1 MITKIILSDNFYE
14 KQWVL
19 EEKYGMQM
27 DFKLNISQKQKL
39 ILTQIMQQSI
49 NVLQMSAYDLREYIE
64 KEFEEN
70 PILEADFNLIES
82 KDNIDNTQLSKY
94 LNDRYDENYNYQH
107 NNEDEASV
115 FNFIS
120 DKKSLKDYLYE
131 QLGEIK
137 SHIKIKKVVS
147 YMIESLDSKGYL
159 ENTLEEVC
167 SDLGI
172 DEEKVQNALEVLQSL
187 EPSGIGA
194 RDLKECLLIQLK
206 NKGILDEIIKEIVLK
221 YLEYIADCKYNYI
234 AKELKITPKEVQ
246 AYGDIIK
253 SLEPKPSRGYYTG
266 EEVKFI
272 IPDAYIVKIGDKYNV
287 IMNKEIIP
295 NITIN
300 NLYKQEILNGKN
312 KKEVEYVKEKVNNA
326 IGLINDIEQR
336 NNTILKL
343 LECIVK
349 KQKAYFEN
357 GQEYLKPMTL
367 RELADEMRLHESTVS
382 RAIKDKYI
390 LTSRGTVKIKELFC
404 NGIVSCG
411 INGEDVSTNTIKNK
425 IKKLVNLENK
435 SKPLSDQA
443 ICDLLNKEGIVI
455 SRRTVTK
462 YREELGIKSSSKR
475 KRF

>member
-1 MITKIILSDNFYE
+1 
-14 KQWVL
+14 
-19 EEKYGMQM
+19 MQM
-27 DFKLNISQKQKL
+27 DLKLNISQKQKL

-137 SHIKIKKVVS
+137 SDIKIKKVVS
-147 YMIESLDSKGYL
+147 YMIESLDSRGYL
-159 ENTLEEVC
+159 ENTLEEIC

-172 DEEKVQNALEVLQSL
+172 DGEKVQNALEILQSL
-187 EPSGIGA
+187 EPCGIGA

-234 AKELKITPKEVQ
+234 AKELKITAKEVQ

-287 IMNKEIIP
+287 IMNKDIIP

-312 KKEVEYVKEKVNNA
+312 KKEVEYVKEKVNDA
-326 IGLINDIEQR
+326 MGLINDIEQR

-367 RELADEMRLHESTVS
+367 RDLADEMALHESTVS

-390 LTSRGTVKIKELFC
+390 LTSRGTVKIKDLFC
-404 NGIVSCG
+404 NGIVSSG
-411 INGEDVSTNTIKNK
+411 INGEGVSTNTIKNK
-425 IKKLVNLENK
+425 IKQLIQLENK
-435 SKPLSDQA
+435 NKPLSDQA
-443 ICDLLNKEGIVI
+443 ICDLLKKEHIDI
-455 SRRTVTK
+455 SRRTVAK

-475 KRF
+475 KRV

>member
-1 MITKIILSDNFYE
+1 
-14 KQWVL
+14 
-19 EEKYGMQM
+19 MQM
-27 DFKLNISQKQKL
+27 DLKLNISQKQKL

-137 SHIKIKKVVS
+137 SDIKIKKVVS
-147 YMIESLDSKGYL
+147 YMIESLDSRGYL
-159 ENTLEEVC
+159 ENTLEEIC

-172 DEEKVQNALEVLQSL
+172 DEEKVQNALEILQSL
-187 EPSGIGA
+187 EPCGIGA

-221 YLEYIADCKYNYI
+221 YLECIADCKYNYI

-287 IMNKEIIP
+287 IMNKDIIP

-312 KKEVEYVKEKVNNA
+312 KKEVEYVKEKVNDA
-326 IGLINDIEQR
+326 MGLINDIEQR

-367 RELADEMRLHESTVS
+367 RDLADEMDLHESTVS

-390 LTSRGTVKIKELFC
+390 LTSRGTVKIKDLFC
-404 NGIVSCG
+404 NGIVSSG
-411 INGEDVSTNTIKNK
+411 INGEGVSTNTIKNK
-425 IKKLVNLENK
+425 IKQLIQLENK
-435 SKPLSDQA
+435 NKPLSDQA
-443 ICDLLNKEGIVI
+443 ICDLLKKEHIDI
-455 SRRTVTK
+455 SRRTVAK

-475 KRF
+475 KRV

>member
-1 MITKIILSDNFYE
+1 
-14 KQWVL
+14 
-19 EEKYGMQM
+19 MQM

-39 ILTQIMQQSI
+39 ILTQIMKQSI
-49 NVLQMSAYDLREYIE
+49 NILQMSAYELREYIK

-70 PILEADFNLIES
+70 PILEAEFNLIES
-82 KDNIDNTQLSKY
+82 RENIDNTQSAKY
-94 LNDRYDENYNYQH
+94 LNDRYDESYNYKY
-107 NNEDEASV
+107 NNEDEVSV

-120 DKKSLKDYLYE
+120 DNE
-131 QLGEIK
+131 QLGEVK
-137 SHIKIKKVVS
+137 SDIKIKKIVS
-147 YMIESLDSKGYL
+147 YMIESLDSRGYL
-159 ENTLEEVC
+159 ENTLDEIC
-167 SDLGI
+167 NDLRI
-172 DEEKVQNALEVLQSL
+172 DEESGESALEILQSL
-187 EPSGIGA
+187 EPCGIGA
-194 RDLKECLLIQLK
+194 RNIKECLLIQLK
-206 NKGILDEIIKEIVLK
+206 NKGFLDVILKEIILK
-221 YLEYIADCKYNYI
+221 YLVYIADCKYNYI

-253 SLEPKPSRGYYTG
+253 TLEPKPSRGYYTG
-266 EEVKFI
+266 EDIKFI

-287 IMNKEIIP
+287 IMNKDIIP

-312 KKEVEYVKEKVNNA
+312 KREVEYVKEKVNDA
-326 IGLINDIEQR
+326 INLINNVEQR
-336 NNTILKL
+336 NTTILKL

-349 KQKAYFEN
+349 KQNEYFES
-357 GQEYLKPMTL
+357 GQKYLKPMTL
-367 RELADEMRLHESTVS
+367 REVADEMHLHESTIS

-390 LTSRGTVKIKELFC
+390 LTSRGTVKIKDLFC
-404 NGIVSCG
+404 NGIVSCR
-411 INGEDVSTNTIKNK
+411 INREDVSTNAIRNK
-425 IKKLVNLENK
+425 IKKLVKLENK

>member
-1 MITKIILSDNFYE
+1 
-14 KQWVL
+14 
-19 EEKYGMQM
+19 MQM
-27 DFKLNISQKQKL
+27 DLKLNISQKQKL

-137 SHIKIKKVVS
+137 SDIKIKKVVS
-147 YMIESLDSKGYL
+147 YMIESLDSRGYL
-159 ENTLEEVC
+159 ENTLEEIC

-172 DEEKVQNALEVLQSL
+172 DEEKVQNALEILQSL
-187 EPSGIGA
+187 EPCGIGA

-287 IMNKEIIP
+287 IMNKDIIP

-312 KKEVEYVKEKVNNA
+312 KKEVEYVKAKVNDA
-326 IGLINDIEQR
+326 MGLINDIEQR

-367 RELADEMRLHESTVS
+367 RDLADEMALHESTVS

-390 LTSRGTVKIKELFC
+390 LTSRGTVKIKDLFC
-404 NGIVSCG
+404 NGIVSSG
-411 INGEDVSTNTIKNK
+411 INGEGVSTNTIKNK
-425 IKKLVNLENK
+425 IKQLIQLENK
-435 SKPLSDQA
+435 NKPLSDQA
-443 ICDLLNKEGIVI
+443 ICDLLNKEHIDI
-455 SRRTVTK
+455 SRRTVAK

-475 KRF
+475 KRV

>member
-1 MITKIILSDNFYE
+1 
-14 KQWVL
+14 
-19 EEKYGMQM
+19 MQM
-27 DFKLNISQKQKL
+27 DLKLNIAQKQKL

-107 NNEDEASV
+107 NNEDEVSV

-137 SHIKIKKVVS
+137 SDIKIKKVVS
-147 YMIESLDSKGYL
+147 YMIESLDSRGYL
-159 ENTLEEVC
+159 ENTLEEIC

-172 DEEKVQNALEVLQSL
+172 DEEKVQNALEILQSL
-187 EPSGIGA
+187 EPCGIGA

-206 NKGILDEIIKEIVLK
+206 SKGILDEIIKEIVLK

-287 IMNKEIIP
+287 IMNKDIIP

-312 KKEVEYVKEKVNNA
+312 KKEVEYVKEKVNDA
-326 IGLINDIEQR
+326 MGLINDIEQR

-367 RELADEMRLHESTVS
+367 RDLADEMALHESTVS

-390 LTSRGTVKIKELFC
+390 LTSRGTVKIKDLFC
-404 NGIVSCG
+404 NGIVSSG
-411 INGEDVSTNTIKNK
+411 INGEGVSTNTIKNK
-425 IKKLVNLENK
+425 IKQLIQLENK
-435 SKPLSDQA
+435 NKPLSDQA
-443 ICDLLNKEGIVI
+443 ICDLLNKEHIDI
-455 SRRTVTK
+455 SRRTVAK

-475 KRF
+475 KRV

>member
-1 MITKIILSDNFYE
+1 
-14 KQWVL
+14 
-19 EEKYGMQM
+19 MQM
-27 DFKLNISQKQKL
+27 DLKLNIAQKQKL

-137 SHIKIKKVVS
+137 SDIKIKKVVS
-147 YMIESLDSKGYL
+147 YMIESLDSRGYL
-159 ENTLEEVC
+159 ENTLEEIC

-172 DEEKVQNALEVLQSL
+172 DEEKVQNALEILQSL
-187 EPSGIGA
+187 EPCGIGA

-206 NKGILDEIIKEIVLK
+206 SKGILDEIIKEIVLK

-234 AKELKITPKEVQ
+234 AKELKITAKEVQ

-287 IMNKEIIP
+287 IMNKDIIP

-312 KKEVEYVKEKVNNA
+312 KKEVEYVKEKVNDA
-326 IGLINDIEQR
+326 MGLINDIEQR

-367 RELADEMRLHESTVS
+367 RDLADEMALHESTVS

-390 LTSRGTVKIKELFC
+390 LTSRGTVKIKDLFC
-404 NGIVSCG
+404 NGIVSSG
-411 INGEDVSTNTIKNK
+411 INGEGVSTNTIKNK
-425 IKKLVNLENK
+425 IKQLIQLENK
-435 SKPLSDQA
+435 NKPLSDQA
-443 ICDLLNKEGIVI
+443 ICDLLKKEHIDI
-455 SRRTVTK
+455 SRRTVAK

-475 KRF
+475 KRV

>member
-1 MITKIILSDNFYE
+1 
-14 KQWVL
+14 
-19 EEKYGMQM
+19 
-27 DFKLNISQKQKL
+27 
-39 ILTQIMQQSI
+39 
-49 NVLQMSAYDLREYIE
+49 
-64 KEFEEN
+64 
-70 PILEADFNLIES
+70 
-82 KDNIDNTQLSKY
+82 
-94 LNDRYDENYNYQH
+94 
-107 NNEDEASV
+107 
-115 FNFIS
+115 
-120 DKKSLKDYLYE
+120 
-131 QLGEIK
+131 
-137 SHIKIKKVVS
+137 
-147 YMIESLDSKGYL
+147 MIESLDSRGYL
-159 ENTLEEVC
+159 ENTLEEIC

-172 DEEKVQNALEVLQSL
+172 DGEKVQNALEILQSL
-187 EPSGIGA
+187 EPCGIGA

-287 IMNKEIIP
+287 IMNKDIIP

-312 KKEVEYVKEKVNNA
+312 KKEVEYVKEKVNDA
-326 IGLINDIEQR
+326 MGLINDIEQR

-367 RELADEMRLHESTVS
+367 RDLADEMALHESTVS

-390 LTSRGTVKIKELFC
+390 LT
-404 NGIVSCG
+404 
-411 INGEDVSTNTIKNK
+411 
-425 IKKLVNLENK
+425 
-435 SKPLSDQA
+435 
-443 ICDLLNKEGIVI
+443 
-455 SRRTVTK
+455 
-462 YREELGIKSSSKR
+462 
-475 KRF
+475 

>member
-1 MITKIILSDNFYE
+1 
-14 KQWVL
+14 
-19 EEKYGMQM
+19 MQM
-27 DFKLNISQKQKL
+27 DLKLNIAQKQKL

-107 NNEDEASV
+107 NNEDEVSV

-137 SHIKIKKVVS
+137 SDIKIKKVVS
-147 YMIESLDSKGYL
+147 YMIESLDSRGYL
-159 ENTLEEVC
+159 ENTLEEIC

-172 DEEKVQNALEVLQSL
+172 DGEKVQNALEILQSL
-187 EPSGIGA
+187 EPCGIGA

-206 NKGILDEIIKEIVLK
+206 SKGILDEIIKEIVLK

-287 IMNKEIIP
+287 IMNKDIIP

-312 KKEVEYVKEKVNNA
+312 KKEVEYVKEKVNDA
-326 IGLINDIEQR
+326 MGLINDIEQR

-367 RELADEMRLHESTVS
+367 RDLADEMALHESTVS

-390 LTSRGTVKIKELFC
+390 LTSRGTVKIKDLFC
-404 NGIVSCG
+404 NGIVSSG
-411 INGEDVSTNTIKNK
+411 INGEGVSTNTIKNK
-425 IKKLVNLENK
+425 IKQLIQLENK
-435 SKPLSDQA
+435 NKPLSDQA
-443 ICDLLNKEGIVI
+443 ICDLLKKEHIDI
-455 SRRTVTK
+455 SRRTVAK

-475 KRF
+475 KRV

>member
-1 MITKIILSDNFYE
+1 
-14 KQWVL
+14 
-19 EEKYGMQM
+19 MQI
-27 DFKLNISQKQKL
+27 DLKLNIYQKQKL
-39 ILTQIMQQSI
+39 ILTQVMQQSI
-49 NVLQMSAYDLREYIE
+49 NVLQMSANDLREYIE

-70 PILEADFNLIES
+70 PILEAEFNLIES
-82 KDNIDNTQLSKY
+82 KDNIKLSNY
-94 LNDRYDENYNYQH
+94 LNNRYDENYNYQY
-107 NNEDEASV
+107 NNEDEISV

-120 DKKSLKDYLYE
+120 DKKSLKDYLHE

-137 SHIKIKKVVS
+137 SDIKIKKVVS

-159 ENTLEEVC
+159 ENTLQEISSE
-167 SDLGI
+167 LGI
-172 DEEKVQNALEVLQSL
+172 DEDICQNALETLQSL
-187 EPSGIGA
+187 EPCGIGA
-194 RDLKECLLIQLK
+194 RDIKECLLIQLK
-206 NKGILDEIIKEIVLK
+206 DKGILDENIQEIILK

-253 SLEPKPSRGYYTG
+253 GLEPKPSRGYYTG
-266 EEVKFI
+266 EGVKFI

-287 IMNKEIIP
+287 IMNKDIIP

-357 GQEYLKPMTL
+357 GKEYLKPMTL
-367 RELADEMRLHESTVS
+367 KELADELSIHESTVS

-390 LTSRGTVKIKELFC
+390 LTSRGTVKIKDLFC
-404 NGIVSCG
+404 NGIVSSRV
-411 INGEDVSTNTIKNK
+411 NGEDVSTNNIKNK
-425 IKKLVNLENK
+425 IKQLIKLENK
-435 SKPLSDQA
+435 NKPLSDQA
-443 ICDLLNKEGIVI
+443 ICDLLNKEHIDI
-455 SRRTVTK
+455 SRRTVAK

-475 KRF
+475 KRV

>member
-1 MITKIILSDNFYE
+1 
-14 KQWVL
+14 
-19 EEKYGMQM
+19 MQM
-27 DFKLNISQKQKL
+27 DLKLNISQKQKL

-137 SHIKIKKVVS
+137 SDIKIKKVVS
-147 YMIESLDSKGYL
+147 YMIESLDSRGYL
-159 ENTLEEVC
+159 ENTLEEIC

-172 DEEKVQNALEVLQSL
+172 DKEKVQNALEILQSL
-187 EPSGIGA
+187 EPCGIGA

-287 IMNKEIIP
+287 IMNKDIIP

-312 KKEVEYVKEKVNNA
+312 KKEVEYVKEKVNDA
-326 IGLINDIEQR
+326 MGLINDIEQR

-367 RELADEMRLHESTVS
+367 RDLADEMALHESTVS

-390 LTSRGTVKIKELFC
+390 LTSRGTVKIKDLFC
-404 NGIVSCG
+404 NGIVSSG
-411 INGEDVSTNTIKNK
+411 INGEGVSTNTIKNK
-425 IKKLVNLENK
+425 IKQLIQLENK
-435 SKPLSDQA
+435 NKPLSDQA
-443 ICDLLNKEGIVI
+443 ICDLLKKEHIDI
-455 SRRTVTK
+455 SRRTVAK

-475 KRF
+475 KRV

>member
-1 MITKIILSDNFYE
+1 
-14 KQWVL
+14 
-19 EEKYGMQM
+19 MQM
-27 DFKLNISQKQKL
+27 DLKLNISQKQKL
-39 ILTQIMQQSI
+39 ILTQTMQQSI
-49 NVLQMSAYDLREYIE
+49 NILQMSSYELREYID
-64 KEFEEN
+64 KKFEEN
-70 PILEADFNLIES
+70 PVLEGELDLIES
-82 KDNIDNTQLSKY
+82 KEKTDNSQLYKY
-94 LNDRYDENYNYQH
+94 LEDIYSENYNYQY
-107 NNEDEASV
+107 NNEDDVSI

-137 SHIKIKKVVS
+137 SHIKIKKIVS
-147 YMIESLDSKGYL
+147 YMIESLDNRGYL
-159 ENTLEEVC
+159 ENTVYEIC
-167 SDLGI
+167 SDLRI
-172 DEEKVQNALEVLQSL
+172 DEEYVESALEILQSL
-187 EPSGIGA
+187 EPCGIGA
-194 RDLKECLLIQLK
+194 RNLKECLLIQLK
-206 NKGILDEIIKEIVLK
+206 NKGILDEIIKEIILK

-253 SLEPKPSRGYYTG
+253 TLEPKPARGYYTG

-300 NLYKQEILNGKN
+300 NLYKKEILNGKN
-312 KKEVEYVKEKVNNA
+312 KREVEYIKEKVNDA
-326 IGLINDIEQR
+326 INLINNVEQR
-336 NNTILKL
+336 NTTILKL

-349 KQKAYFEN
+349 KQKEYFEN

-367 RELADEMRLHESTVS
+367 RELADEMRMHESTVS

-443 ICDLLNKEGIVI
+443 ICDLLNKEDISI
-455 SRRTVTK
+455 SRRTVAK

>member
-1 MITKIILSDNFYE
+1 
-14 KQWVL
+14 
-19 EEKYGMQM
+19 MQM
-27 DFKLNISQKQKL
+27 DLKLNISQKQKL

-137 SHIKIKKVVS
+137 SDIKIKKVVS
-147 YMIESLDSKGYL
+147 YMIESLDSRGYL
-159 ENTLEEVC
+159 ENTLEEIC

-172 DEEKVQNALEVLQSL
+172 DKEKVQNALEILQSL
-187 EPSGIGA
+187 EPCGIGA

-206 NKGILDEIIKEIVLK
+206 SKGILDEIIKEIVLK

-287 IMNKEIIP
+287 IMNKDIIP

-312 KKEVEYVKEKVNNA
+312 KKEVEYVKEKVNDA
-326 IGLINDIEQR
+326 MGLINDIEQR

-367 RELADEMRLHESTVS
+367 RDLADEMDLHESTVS

-390 LTSRGTVKIKELFC
+390 LTSRGTVKIKDLFC
-404 NGIVSCG
+404 NGIVSSG
-411 INGEDVSTNTIKNK
+411 INGEGVSTNTIKNK
-425 IKKLVNLENK
+425 IKQLIQLENK
-435 SKPLSDQA
+435 NKPLSDQA
-443 ICDLLNKEGIVI
+443 ICDLLKKEHIDI
-455 SRRTVTK
+455 SRRTVAK

-475 KRF
+475 KRV

>member
-1 MITKIILSDNFYE
+1 
-14 KQWVL
+14 
-19 EEKYGMQM
+19 MQM
-27 DFKLNISQKQKL
+27 DLKLNISQKQKL

-82 KDNIDNTQLSKY
+82 KDNIDNAQLSKY

-107 NNEDEASV
+107 NNEDETSV

-137 SHIKIKKVVS
+137 SDIKIKKVVS
-147 YMIESLDSKGYL
+147 YMIESLDSRGYL
-159 ENTLEEVC
+159 ENTLEEIC

-172 DEEKVQNALEVLQSL
+172 DKEKVENALEILQSL
-187 EPSGIGA
+187 EPCGIGA

-287 IMNKEIIP
+287 IMNKDIIP

-312 KKEVEYVKEKVNNA
+312 KKEVEYVKEKVNDA

-367 RELADEMRLHESTVS
+367 RDLADEMALHESTVS

-390 LTSRGTVKIKELFC
+390 LTSRGTVKIKDLFC
-404 NGIVSCG
+404 KGIVSSR
-411 INGEDVSTNTIKNK
+411 INGEEVSTNTIKNK
-425 IKKLVNLENK
+425 IKQLIQLENK
-435 SKPLSDQA
+435 NKPLSDQA
-443 ICDLLNKEGIVI
+443 ICDLLNKEHIDI
-455 SRRTVTK
+455 SRRTVAK

-475 KRF
+475 KRV

>member
-1 MITKIILSDNFYE
+1 
-14 KQWVL
+14 
-19 EEKYGMQM
+19 MQM
-27 DFKLNISQKQKL
+27 DLKLNISQKQRL

-137 SHIKIKKVVS
+137 SDIKIKKVVS
-147 YMIESLDSKGYL
+147 YMIESLDSRGYL
-159 ENTLEEVC
+159 ENTLEEIC

-172 DEEKVQNALEVLQSL
+172 DEEKVQNALEILQSL
-187 EPSGIGA
+187 EPCGIGA

-206 NKGILDEIIKEIVLK
+206 SKGILDEIIKEIVLK

-287 IMNKEIIP
+287 IMNKDIIP

-312 KKEVEYVKEKVNNA
+312 KKEVEYVKEKVNDA
-326 IGLINDIEQR
+326 MGLINDIEQR

-367 RELADEMRLHESTVS
+367 RDLADEMALHESTVS

-390 LTSRGTVKIKELFC
+390 LTSRGTVKIKDLFC
-404 NGIVSCG
+404 NGIVSSG
-411 INGEDVSTNTIKNK
+411 INGEGVSTNTIKNK
-425 IKKLVNLENK
+425 IKQLIQLENK
-435 SKPLSDQA
+435 NKPLSDQA
-443 ICDLLNKEGIVI
+443 ICDLLKKEHIDI
-455 SRRTVTK
+455 SRRTVAK

-475 KRF
+475 KRV

>member
-1 MITKIILSDNFYE
+1 
-14 KQWVL
+14 
-19 EEKYGMQM
+19 MQM
-27 DFKLNISQKQKL
+27 DLKLNISQKQKL

-82 KDNIDNTQLSKY
+82 KDNIDNAQLSKY

-107 NNEDEASV
+107 NNEDETSV

-137 SHIKIKKVVS
+137 SDIKIKKVVS
-147 YMIESLDSKGYL
+147 YMIESLDSRGYL
-159 ENTLEEVC
+159 ENTLEEIC

-172 DEEKVQNALEVLQSL
+172 DKEKVENALEILQSL
-187 EPSGIGA
+187 EPCGIGA

-206 NKGILDEIIKEIVLK
+206 NKDILDEIIKEIVLK

-287 IMNKEIIP
+287 IMNKDIIP

-312 KKEVEYVKEKVNNA
+312 KKEVEYVKEKVNDA

-367 RELADEMRLHESTVS
+367 RDLADEMALHESTVS

-390 LTSRGTVKIKELFC
+390 LTSRGTVKIKDLFC
-404 NGIVSCG
+404 KGIVSSR
-411 INGEDVSTNTIKNK
+411 INGEEVSTNTIKNK
-425 IKKLVNLENK
+425 IKQLIQLENK
-435 SKPLSDQA
+435 NKPLSDQA
-443 ICDLLNKEGIVI
+443 ICDLLNKEHIDI
-455 SRRTVTK
+455 SRRTVAK

-475 KRF
+475 KRV

>member
-1 MITKIILSDNFYE
+1 
-14 KQWVL
+14 
-19 EEKYGMQM
+19 MQM
-27 DFKLNISQKQKL
+27 DLKLNISQKQRL

-70 PILEADFNLIES
+70 PILEADFNSIES

-107 NNEDEASV
+107 NNEDEVSV

-137 SHIKIKKVVS
+137 SDIKINKVVS
-147 YMIESLDSKGYL
+147 YMIESLDSRGYL
-159 ENTLEEVC
+159 ENTLEEIC

-172 DEEKVQNALEVLQSL
+172 DEEKVQNALEILQSL
-187 EPSGIGA
+187 EPCGIGA

-206 NKGILDEIIKEIVLK
+206 SKGILDEIIKEIVLK

-287 IMNKEIIP
+287 IMNKDIIP

-312 KKEVEYVKEKVNNA
+312 KKEVEYVKEKVNDA
-326 IGLINDIEQR
+326 MGLINDIEQR

-367 RELADEMRLHESTVS
+367 RDLADEMALHESTVS

-390 LTSRGTVKIKELFC
+390 LTSRGTVKIKDLFC
-404 NGIVSCG
+404 NGIVSSG
-411 INGEDVSTNTIKNK
+411 INGEGVSTNTIKNK
-425 IKKLVNLENK
+425 IKQLIQLENK
-435 SKPLSDQA
+435 NKPLSDQA
-443 ICDLLNKEGIVI
+443 ICDLLKKEHIDI
-455 SRRTVTK
+455 SRRTVAK

-475 KRF
+475 KRV

>member
-1 MITKIILSDNFYE
+1 
-14 KQWVL
+14 
-19 EEKYGMQM
+19 MQM
-27 DFKLNISQKQKL
+27 DLKLNIYQKQKL
-39 ILTQIMQQSI
+39 ILTQVMQQSI
-49 NVLQMSAYDLREYIE
+49 NVLQMSANDLREYIE

-70 PILEADFNLIES
+70 PILEAEFNLIES
-82 KDNIDNTQLSKY
+82 KDNIKLSNY
-94 LNDRYDENYNYQH
+94 LNNRYDENYNYQY
-107 NNEDEASV
+107 NNEDEISV

-120 DKKSLKDYLYE
+120 DKKSLKDYLHE

-137 SHIKIKKVVS
+137 SDIKIKKVVS

-159 ENTLEEVC
+159 ENTLQEISSE
-167 SDLGI
+167 LGI
-172 DEEKVQNALEVLQSL
+172 DEDICQNALETLQSL
-187 EPSGIGA
+187 EPCGIGA
-194 RDLKECLLIQLK
+194 RDIKECLLIQLK
-206 NKGILDEIIKEIVLK
+206 DKGILDENIQEIILK

-253 SLEPKPSRGYYTG
+253 GLEPKPSRGYYTG

-287 IMNKEIIP
+287 IMNKDIIP

-357 GQEYLKPMTL
+357 GKEYLKPMTL
-367 RELADEMRLHESTVS
+367 KDLADELSIHESTVS

-390 LTSRGTVKIKELFC
+390 LTSRGTVKIKDLFC
-404 NGIVSCG
+404 NGIVSSRV
-411 INGEDVSTNTIKNK
+411 NGEDVSTNNIKNK
-425 IKKLVNLENK
+425 IKQLIKLENK
-435 SKPLSDQA
+435 NKPLSDQA
-443 ICDLLNKEGIVI
+443 ICDLLNKEYIDI
-455 SRRTVTK
+455 SRRTVAK

-475 KRF
+475 KRV

>member
-1 MITKIILSDNFYE
+1 
-14 KQWVL
+14 
-19 EEKYGMQM
+19 MQM
-27 DFKLNISQKQKL
+27 DLKLNISQKQKL

-137 SHIKIKKVVS
+137 SDIKIKKVVS
-147 YMIESLDSKGYL
+147 YMIESLDSRGYL
-159 ENTLEEVC
+159 ENTLEEIC

-172 DEEKVQNALEVLQSL
+172 DKEKVQNALEILQSL
-187 EPSGIGA
+187 EPCGIGA

-221 YLEYIADCKYNYI
+221 YLECIADCKYNYI

-287 IMNKEIIP
+287 IMNKDIIP

-312 KKEVEYVKEKVNNA
+312 KKEVEYVKEKVNDA
-326 IGLINDIEQR
+326 MGLINDIEQR

-367 RELADEMRLHESTVS
+367 RDLADEMALHESTVS

-390 LTSRGTVKIKELFC
+390 LTSRGTVKIKDLFC
-404 NGIVSCG
+404 NGIVSSG
-411 INGEDVSTNTIKNK
+411 INGEGVSTNTIKNK
-425 IKKLVNLENK
+425 IKQLIQLENK
-435 SKPLSDQA
+435 NKPLSDQA
-443 ICDLLNKEGIVI
+443 ICDLLKKEHIDI
-455 SRRTVTK
+455 SRRTVAK

-475 KRF
+475 KRV

>member
-1 MITKIILSDNFYE
+1 
-14 KQWVL
+14 
-19 EEKYGMQM
+19 MQM
-27 DFKLNISQKQKL
+27 DLKLNISQKQKL

-94 LNDRYDENYNYQH
+94 LNDRYDENYNYHH

-115 FNFIS
+115 FNFIA

-137 SHIKIKKVVS
+137 SDIKIKKVVS
-147 YMIESLDSKGYL
+147 YMIESLDSRGYL
-159 ENTLEEVC
+159 ENTLEEIC

-172 DEEKVQNALEVLQSL
+172 DKEKVQNALEILQSL
-187 EPSGIGA
+187 EPCGIGA

-221 YLEYIADCKYNYI
+221 YLECIADCKYNYI
-234 AKELKITPKEVQ
+234 AKELKITAKEVQ

-287 IMNKEIIP
+287 IMNKDIIP

-312 KKEVEYVKEKVNNA
+312 KKEVEYVKEKVNDA

-367 RELADEMRLHESTVS
+367 RDLADEMDLHESTVS

-390 LTSRGTVKIKELFC
+390 LTSRGTVKIKDLFC
-404 NGIVSCG
+404 NGIVSSG
-411 INGEDVSTNTIKNK
+411 INGEGVSTNTIKNK
-425 IKKLVNLENK
+425 IKQLIQLENK
-435 SKPLSDQA
+435 NKPLSDQA
-443 ICDLLNKEGIVI
+443 ICDLLKKEHIDI
-455 SRRTVTK
+455 SRRTVAK

-475 KRF
+475 KRV

>member
-1 MITKIILSDNFYE
+1 
-14 KQWVL
+14 
-19 EEKYGMQM
+19 MQM
-27 DFKLNISQKQKL
+27 DLKLNISQKQKL

-107 NNEDEASV
+107 NNEDEVSV

-137 SHIKIKKVVS
+137 SDIKIKKVVS
-147 YMIESLDSKGYL
+147 YMIESLDSRGYL
-159 ENTLEEVC
+159 ENTLEEIC

-172 DEEKVQNALEVLQSL
+172 DEEKVQNALEILQSL
-187 EPSGIGA
+187 EPCGIGA

-206 NKGILDEIIKEIVLK
+206 SKGILDEIIKEIVLK

-287 IMNKEIIP
+287 IMNKDIIP

-312 KKEVEYVKEKVNNA
+312 KKEVEYVKEKVNDA
-326 IGLINDIEQR
+326 MGLINDIEQR

-367 RELADEMRLHESTVS
+367 RDLADEMALHESTVS

-390 LTSRGTVKIKELFC
+390 LTSRGTVKIKDLFC
-404 NGIVSCG
+404 NGIVSSG
-411 INGEDVSTNTIKNK
+411 INGEGVSTNTIKNK
-425 IKKLVNLENK
+425 IKQLIQLENK
-435 SKPLSDQA
+435 NKPLSDQA
-443 ICDLLNKEGIVI
+443 ICDLLNKEHIDI
-455 SRRTVTK
+455 SRRTVAK

-475 KRF
+475 KRV

>member
-1 MITKIILSDNFYE
+1 
-14 KQWVL
+14 
-19 EEKYGMQM
+19 MQM
-27 DFKLNISQKQKL
+27 DLKLNISQKQKL

-137 SHIKIKKVVS
+137 SDIKIKKVVS
-147 YMIESLDSKGYL
+147 YMIESLDSRGYL
-159 ENTLEEVC
+159 ENTLEEIC

-172 DEEKVQNALEVLQSL
+172 DKEKVQNALEILQSL
-187 EPSGIGA
+187 EPCGIGA

-221 YLEYIADCKYNYI
+221 YLECIADCKYNYI
-234 AKELKITPKEVQ
+234 AKELKITAKEVQ

-287 IMNKEIIP
+287 IMNKDIIP

-312 KKEVEYVKEKVNNA
+312 KKEVEYVKEKVNDA

-367 RELADEMRLHESTVS
+367 RDLADEMDLHESTVS

-390 LTSRGTVKIKELFC
+390 LTSRGTVKIKDLFC
-404 NGIVSCG
+404 NGIVSSG
-411 INGEDVSTNTIKNK
+411 INGEGVSTNTIKNK
-425 IKKLVNLENK
+425 IKQLIQLENK
-435 SKPLSDQA
+435 NKPLSDQA
-443 ICDLLNKEGIVI
+443 ICDLLKKEHIDI
-455 SRRTVTK
+455 SRRTVAK

-475 KRF
+475 KRV

>member
-194 RDLKECLLIQLK
+194 RDLKECLFCLL
-206 NKGILDEIIKEIVLK
+206 
-221 YLEYIADCKYNYI
+221 Y
-234 AKELKITPKEVQ
+234 T
-246 AYGDIIK
+246 
-253 SLEPKPSRGYYTG
+253 SPSPR
-266 EEVKFI
+266 
-272 IPDAYIVKIGDKYNV
+272 DA
-287 IMNKEIIP
+287 
-295 NITIN
+295 
-300 NLYKQEILNGKN
+300 
-312 KKEVEYVKEKVNNA
+312 
-326 IGLINDIEQR
+326 
-336 NNTILKL
+336 
-343 LECIVK
+343 
-349 KQKAYFEN
+349 
-357 GQEYLKPMTL
+357 
-367 RELADEMRLHESTVS
+367 
-382 RAIKDKYI
+382 
-390 LTSRGTVKIKELFC
+390 
-404 NGIVSCG
+404 
-411 INGEDVSTNTIKNK
+411 
-425 IKKLVNLENK
+425 
-435 SKPLSDQA
+435 
-443 ICDLLNKEGIVI
+443 
-455 SRRTVTK
+455 
-462 YREELGIKSSSKR
+462 
-475 KRF
+475 

>member
-1 MITKIILSDNFYE
+1 
-14 KQWVL
+14 
-19 EEKYGMQM
+19 MQM
-27 DFKLNISQKQKL
+27 DLKLNISQKQKL

-137 SHIKIKKVVS
+137 SDIKIKKVVS
-147 YMIESLDSKGYL
+147 YMIESLDSRGYL
-159 ENTLEEVC
+159 ENTLEEIC

-172 DEEKVQNALEVLQSL
+172 DEEKVQNALEILQSL
-187 EPSGIGA
+187 EPCGIGA

-206 NKGILDEIIKEIVLK
+206 SKGILDEIIKEIVLK

-287 IMNKEIIP
+287 IMNKDIIP

-312 KKEVEYVKEKVNNA
+312 KKEVEYVKEKVNDA
-326 IGLINDIEQR
+326 MGLINDIEQR

-367 RELADEMRLHESTVS
+367 RDLADEMALHESTVS

-390 LTSRGTVKIKELFC
+390 LTSRGTVKIKDLFC
-404 NGIVSCG
+404 NGIISSG
-411 INGEDVSTNTIKNK
+411 INGEGVSTNNIKNK
-425 IKKLVNLENK
+425 IKQLIKLENK
-435 SKPLSDQA
+435 NKPLSDQA
-443 ICDLLNKEGIVI
+443 ICDLLNKEHIDI
-455 SRRTVTK
+455 SRRTVAK

-475 KRF
+475 KRV

>member
-1 MITKIILSDNFYE
+1 
-14 KQWVL
+14 
-19 EEKYGMQM
+19 MQM
-27 DFKLNISQKQKL
+27 DLKLNISQKQKL

-137 SHIKIKKVVS
+137 SDIKIKKVVS
-147 YMIESLDSKGYL
+147 YMIESLDSRGYL
-159 ENTLEEVC
+159 ENTLEEIC

-172 DEEKVQNALEVLQSL
+172 DGEKVQNALEILQSL
-187 EPSGIGA
+187 EPCGIGA

-206 NKGILDEIIKEIVLK
+206 SKGILDEIIKEIVLK

-287 IMNKEIIP
+287 IMNKDIIP

-312 KKEVEYVKEKVNNA
+312 KKEVEYVKEKVNDA
-326 IGLINDIEQR
+326 MGLINDIEQR

-367 RELADEMRLHESTVS
+367 RDLADEMALHESTVS

-390 LTSRGTVKIKELFC
+390 LTSRGTVKIKDLFC
-404 NGIVSCG
+404 NGIVSSG
-411 INGEDVSTNTIKNK
+411 INGEGVSTNTIKNK
-425 IKKLVNLENK
+425 IKQLIQLENK
-435 SKPLSDQA
+435 NKPLSDQA
-443 ICDLLNKEGIVI
+443 ICDLLNKEHIDI
-455 SRRTVTK
+455 SRRTVAK

-475 KRF
+475 KRV

>member
-1 MITKIILSDNFYE
+1 
-14 KQWVL
+14 
-19 EEKYGMQM
+19 MQM
-27 DFKLNISQKQKL
+27 DLKLNISQKQKL

-70 PILEADFNLIES
+70 PILEADFNSIES

-107 NNEDEASV
+107 NNEDEVSV

-137 SHIKIKKVVS
+137 SDIKINKVVS
-147 YMIESLDSKGYL
+147 YMIESLDSRGYL
-159 ENTLEEVC
+159 ENTLEEIC

-172 DEEKVQNALEVLQSL
+172 DEEKVQNALEILQSL
-187 EPSGIGA
+187 EPCGIGA

-206 NKGILDEIIKEIVLK
+206 SKGILDEIIKEIVLK

-287 IMNKEIIP
+287 IMNKDIIP

-312 KKEVEYVKEKVNNA
+312 KKEVEYVKEKVNDA
-326 IGLINDIEQR
+326 MGLINDIEQR

-367 RELADEMRLHESTVS
+367 RDLADEMALHESTVS

-390 LTSRGTVKIKELFC
+390 LTSRGTVKIKDLFC
-404 NGIVSCG
+404 NGIVSSG
-411 INGEDVSTNTIKNK
+411 INGEGVSTNTIKNK
-425 IKKLVNLENK
+425 IKQLIQLENK
-435 SKPLSDQA
+435 NKPLSDQA
-443 ICDLLNKEGIVI
+443 ICDLLNKEHIDI
-455 SRRTVTK
+455 SRRTVAK

-475 KRF
+475 KRV